1 MTKTTCVFS
10 FLFKLLYF
18 GHLHSV
24 LKISLGK
31 KKKKKGAECMGEK
44 AAASNA
50 GAAFNNYTFEND
62 PNKLPSLGLT
72 VLLFLRHA
80 CLKATWI

>member
-1 MTKTTCVFS
+1 
-10 FLFKLLYF
+10 
-18 GHLHSV
+18 
-24 LKISLGK
+24 
-31 KKKKKGAECMGEK
+31 MGEK